1 MTQVEMT
8 KKALEEI
15 NDFTPD
21 DLHSEDNVLRNVG
34 NGVLAAIAMNLAV
47 IADELKKERK

>member
-8 KKALEEI
+8 NKALDVL
-15 NDFTPD
+15 NDFMQRTEANA
-21 DLHSEDNVLRNVG
+21 LGEVETSL
-34 NGVLAAIAMNLAV
+34 LSLIAMNLAV

>member
-8 KKALEEI
+8 EKALELI
-15 NDFTPD
+15 NTQTPD
-21 DLHSEDNVLRNVG
+21 DVHSEENVLRDAG
-34 NGVLAAIAMNLAV
+34 NAVLAVIALNLAV